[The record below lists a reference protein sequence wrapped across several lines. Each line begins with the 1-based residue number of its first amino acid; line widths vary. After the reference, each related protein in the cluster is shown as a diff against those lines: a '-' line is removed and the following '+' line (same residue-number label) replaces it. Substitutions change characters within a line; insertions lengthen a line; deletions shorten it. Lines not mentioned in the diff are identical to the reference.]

1 MSRKSIALILSTA
14 LVLSSLSSGV
24 SAQSAPAKPDQTT
37 SVASPSDPAK
47 NASPLPAG
55 NAAGLQQA
63 QGLDSNE
70 WILVAVGGALLIGL
84 LVWGLSNNNSS
95 SSTAK

>member
-37 SVASPSDPAK
+37 SASANDTAK
-47 NASPLPAG
+47 NVSPLPAG

-63 QGLDSNE
+63 QGLDGND
-70 WILVAVGGALLIGL
+70 WLLVAVGGALLIGL

-95 SSTAK
+95 SSTAD

>member
-1 MSRKSIALILSTA
+1 MSRKSIALIVSVA
-14 LVLSSLSSGV
+14 LVLSTLSSGV
-24 SAQSAPAKPDQTT
+24 SAQSAPVKPDQTT
-37 SVASPSDPAK
+37 SASSTDPVK
-47 NASPLPAG
+47 NPSPLPAG

-63 QGLDSNE
+63 QGFDSND

-95 SSTAK
+95 SSTAD

>member
-24 SAQSAPAKPDQTT
+24 SAQSAPSKPDQTT
-37 SVASPSDPAK
+37 SVASSNDAAK

-55 NAAGLQQA
+55 GAAGLQQA
-63 QGLDSNE
+63 QGLDSQD
-70 WILVAVGGALLIGL
+70 WILVAVGGALLVAL

-95 SSTAK
+95 SSTN

>member
-37 SVASPSDPAK
+37 SVSSNDGAK
-47 NASPLPAG
+47 NPSPLPAG
-55 NAAGLQQA
+55 GAAGIQQA
-63 QGLDSNE
+63 QGLDTENI
-70 WILVAVGGALLIGL
+70 ILIAVGGALLVGL

-95 SSTAK
+95 SSTN